1 MNANNLIVFLLNV
14 VLLSIGLGLGFFLS
28 ISVQPLLFVPTLW
41 GGVVVA
47 LSFFVLSLAFF
58 GYITPLLFLYF
69 GISMSSVLTQNP
81 AGLIVYSLTALVAS
95 SSGNI
100 LGEAMQKE
108 MNSKEKKPLDRQAIM
123 FLGLSVILGIAA
135 GFIFQA
141 HIPIVLPAMPSFT

>member
-14 VLLSIGLGLGFFLS
+14 VLLSIGLGAGLFLGLA
-28 ISVQPLLFVPTLW
+28 VQPLAFVPTLW

-47 LSFFVLSLAFF
+47 LGFFVLSLAFF

-81 AGLIVYSLTALVAS
+81 AGLVVYSLTALVAS
-95 SSGNI
+95 SAGNL

-108 MNSKEKKPLDRQAIM
+108 MNSKEKKPLDRQAIAL
-123 FLGLSVILGIAA
+123 FALSALIGLAA
-135 GFIFQA
+135 GFVFQA
-141 HIPIVLPAMPSFT
+141 NIPLSIPTLPALA